1 MSVDGCRASRRGSD
15 PAPNQPLLSFIVPAA
30 RFGLIEEWHV
40 VIRKLLADFNL
51 RRFSW
56 DSVTKIA

>member
-1 MSVDGCRASRRGSD
+1 VAGVHDALAPTGASMRG
-15 PAPNQPLLSFIVPAA
+15 LLV
-30 RFGLIEEWHV
+30 RVGLIDEWHV

-56 DSVTKIA
+56 DSVAEIA